1 MNFPAIPK
9 IEGTNYLHIDMTFCF
24 GKSPNHL
31 VVKFCT
37 EGGEYFPVIIMDEK
51 SEFPL
56 SCDELTNFAN
66 WCKKMCQFLEERANV

>member
-1 MNFPAIPK
+1 
-9 IEGTNYLHIDMTFCF
+9 MTFCF
-24 GKSPNHL
+24 GKSPNYL

-66 WCKKMCQFLEERANV
+66 WCKKMCQFLEKGLMYETENPRNPVGNY